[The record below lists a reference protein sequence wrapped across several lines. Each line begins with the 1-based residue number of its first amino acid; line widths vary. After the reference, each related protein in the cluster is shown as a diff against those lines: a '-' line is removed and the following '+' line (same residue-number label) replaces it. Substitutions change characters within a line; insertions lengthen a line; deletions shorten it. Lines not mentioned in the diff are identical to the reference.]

1 MRLREL
7 IDFFLG
13 RPPPPV
19 DDEGHIMLDREESK
33 QADRLSKLTGK
44 RRDQVLAEAY
54 DRARRASLLEEDA
67 SYRRPSR

>member
-1 MRLREL
+1 
-7 IDFFLG
+7 
-13 RPPPPV
+13 
-19 DDEGHIMLDREESK
+19 MLDREETK

-54 DRARRASLLEEDA
+54 DRARRASLREEDA

>member
-1 MRLREL
+1 MSWKEWIAAVFGLSA
-7 IDFFLG
+7 
-13 RPPPPV
+13 PPHE
-19 DDEGHIMLDREESK
+19 DEGHIMLDREESK